1 MINSVPATS
10 GDART
15 VRAAPHYSE
24 VRKFV
29 KFERLEE
36 LDQGTV
42 FQKIFRN
49 LSEFFQKSTGK
60 STTP

>member
-1 MINSVPATS
+1 MIRSVPATS
-10 GDART
+10 GDARA

-42 FQKIFRN
+42 
-49 LSEFFQKSTGK
+49 SEIFQKSTGQ
-60 STTP
+60 STDLTEL